1 MNSNAP
7 LPISEQDI
15 LRMYAEDN
23 SRTNTIHHIQQN
35 LPFIQD
41 PFILSDVKNALQNLK
56 AMTDTEFQEI
66 MQQYCAPEE

>member
-23 SRTNTIHHIQQN
+23 FRTNTIHHIQQN

-66 MQQYCAPEE
+66 MQQYYIPEE

>member
-56 AMTDTEFQEI
+56 AMTDTEFQKI
-66 MQQYCAPEE
+66 MQQYYTPEE

>member
-56 AMTDTEFQEI
+56 AMTDTEFHEI
-66 MQQYCAPEE
+66 MQQYYTPEE